1 MDPEPEDFMEPEP
14 EDVMEPEP
22 GDFMEPE
29 PEEYRQS
36 CYIHMQAHEKVGY
49 RDGLARYLRQKG
61 FILKQFT
68 VGRTLRYFYCDEILL
83 ENQQNVFVV
92 QAEVY
97 QPCSPAPLIEKPI
110 EKLVTA
116 PAPLTEPER
125 HRIYRA
131 KIKEQ
136 KLQNNRDEI
145 LAASPV
151 PLTNAERSR
160 NYRAR
165 QKELQNNPDEIVG
178 LSPAPLTEA
187 KRHRIYRAKI
197 KEQKIQNNPDEIL
210 SASPVPLTNA
220 ERSRN
225 YRARQKEIQNNL
237 DEIVA
242 LSPAPSTEAELNDV
256 KKADINNNKL
266 DIDTSDIINRIKQ
279 VPDVKQVDDDNNK
292 LDIGNVADI
301 KQIEDFKKA
310 DDNIKIIAGNFDDDI
325 GASNKVKVIKKPV
338 KKYDKFIIKF
348 DDDVD
353 NSDDDV
359 GGLKQVKDVK
369 KADDNGELDIGNVAD
384 IEQVEDLKKANYHIE
399 LDVDNLDDDVGG
411 LNQFKDVEKADD
423 NNGKLDINTSD
434 IMNET
439 KQVDNFENANN
450 NIKPDIGNFNV
461 GGTSNKPTCIKQ
473 SSKKIRKVF
482 NKRGIKSLSS
492 RSTKPLK
499 PKLNVKAEDLERQRK
514 MLRTIKLLRSKL
526 RVKDVK
532 KAGNNNGKLYTD
544 TADSVDNIK
553 HVKDF
558 KKADDNIKLDIGN
571 FDVRE
576 LNQIKVVGKGDNH
589 DKFMITN
596 FDDDVGKSNQ
606 IKDDLNQAENNNDN
620 FDIGTA
626 DAVEMKEVEDNIK
639 DDDNNNKLD
648 ENRAEHP
655 KKYNK
660 RVFDLPKRTTRASSK
675 KKM

>member
-1 MDPEPEDFMEPEP
+1 MTKVFDGRVVNPFALRNRKQLLSKSNFKVEDCKKNGNNNIKLDIGNVADMEQVEDFKKADDNIKIIAGNFDDDIGALNKFNDDVGELNPV
-14 EDVMEPEP
+14 EDVKKA
-22 GDFMEPE
+22 DDNNDKLDIDT
-29 PEEYRQS
+29 S
-36 CYIHMQAHEKVGY
+36 DIIN
-49 RDGLARYLRQKG
+49 DT
-61 FILKQFT
+61 KQVHDDIKNDKLVIGT
-68 VGRTLRYFYCDEILL
+68 VGDIKQVEDLKKADYHIEVDVDNLDDDVGGL
-83 ENQQNVFVV
+83 NQVKDVKKADDNGELDIGNVADMEQVEDFKK
-92 QAEVY
+92 ADDNN
-97 QPCSPAPLIEKPI
+97 
-110 EKLVTA
+110 
-116 PAPLTEPER
+116 
-125 HRIYRA
+125 
-131 KIKEQ
+131 KI
-136 KLQNNRDEI
+136 
-145 LAASPV
+145 
-151 PLTNAERSR
+151 
-160 NYRAR
+160 
-165 QKELQNNPDEIVG
+165 IVG
-178 LSPAPLTEA
+178 NF
-187 KRHRIYRAKI
+187 
-197 KEQKIQNNPDEIL
+197 NNDIDV
-210 SASPVPLTNA
+210 SNQV
-220 ERSRN
+220 
-225 YRARQKEIQNNL
+225 
-237 DEIVA
+237 
-242 LSPAPSTEAELNDV
+242 NDV

-279 VPDVKQVDDDNNK
+279 VPDVKQVDNDNNK

-384 IEQVEDLKKANYHIE
+384 IEQVEDLKKADYHIE

-450 NIKPDIGNFNV
+450 NIKPDIGNFND
-461 GGTSNKPTCIKQ
+461 GGTSNKPTCIKK

-492 RSTKPLK
+492 RSTKPLR

-553 HVKDF
+553 QIKDL

-571 FDVRE
+571 FDVGE

-606 IKDDLNQAENNNDN
+606 IKDDVNQAENNNDN
-620 FDIGTA
+620 FDIGTV
-626 DAVEMKEVEDNIK
+626 DAVEMKEVEDNMK